1 VLIIHG
7 FLYLYVETAGM
18 TGINYVTN
26 DKGENTA
33 IQIDLAQLR
42 NTEPSGIDLNEF
54 LEELDDIIAVELSKG
69 QPGRPY
75 NEVRNEILNG

>member
-1 VLIIHG
+1 
-7 FLYLYVETAGM
+7 M

-26 DKGENTA
+26 DKGEKTA

-42 NTEPSGIDLNEF
+42 NTETSGIDLNEF

-75 NEVRNEILNG
+75 DDVRKEILNG